1 MNLSVIVPVNN
12 GGESFKRCLE
22 ALIVSTRSADEII
35 VVDDAST
42 DGSADTARAAGML
55 VISVQGQP
63 RGPAFAR
70 NRGAEE
76 AHGDILVF
84 LDADVVVHKDTLARI
99 AGYLIKNP
107 EVAAVFGS
115 YNDNPPERSIVSLY
129 KNLQHHYV
137 HQYSNQVSSTFWAG
151 CGAIRR
157 NIFESIGGFSEMYVR
172 PSIEDIE
179 LGRRL
184 NHAGYKV
191 WLCPDIQ
198 VSHLKIWTFTGWLKS
213 DIFDRAIPW
222 SRLILHEGTLNTDL
236 NLDWQNRLSAIVAW
250 AFVLCFVMGFFLPLL
265 WIISGVC
272 LITIVTINHSLYR
285 LFTHKGGFFFAIV
298 AVFFHFL
305 YFLYSSATFTIMAAR
320 YKLLHS

>member
-12 GGESFKRCLE
+12 GGESFKRCLD
-22 ALIVSTRSADEII
+22 ALIVSVRSADEII
-35 VVDDAST
+35 IVDDAST
-42 DGSADTARAAGML
+42 DASAATARDAGMQ
-55 VISVQGQP
+55 VISVRGQH

-70 NRGAEE
+70 NRGAQE

-99 AGYLIKNP
+99 AGYFIENS

-115 YNDNPPERSIVSLY
+115 YDDNPPERSIVSLY

-157 NIFESIGGFSEMYVR
+157 NIFESVGGFNEKYAR

-184 NHAGYKV
+184 NHAGYQV

-198 VSHLKIWTFTGWLKS
+198 VSHLKIWTFIGWLKS

-222 SRLILHEGTLNTDL
+222 SRLILREGTLNTDL
-236 NLDWQNRLSAIVAW
+236 NLNWQNRLSAIVAW

-265 WIISGVC
+265 WIISGCCMVA
-272 LITIVTINHSLYR
+272 IVTINRNMYR
-285 LFTHKGGFFFAIV
+285 LFTHKGGFFFAIA

-305 YFLYSSATFTIMAAR
+305 YSLYSSATFTIMAVR